1 MLDIRNIRVYHGPIE
16 AVHGLSMTVPEGQCV
31 VLLGPNGAGKTSTLS
46 AIAGVASSRGH
57 IAFNGQILEGLSV
70 EERQRLGIAL
80 APEGRR
86 IFSNLSVREN
96 LLIGAATRKDGGGV
110 RRDMDYWFATFPV
123 LHERSNQAAGT
134 LSGGEQQMLT
144 IARALMSNPRILLL
158 DEPSLGLAPLICK
171 QIFAL
176 IAELKRQGMT
186 ILLVE
191 QNVRDA
197 LKLADYGYMLNSGN
211 LINEGDRHTLGKHEA
226 LMSTLTGVEH
236 GC

>member
-1 MLDIRNIRVYHGPIE
+1 MLELHNVRVYHGPIE
-16 AVHGLSMTVPEGQCV
+16 AVHGLSVSVLEGQCV

-46 AIAGVASSRGH
+46 AIAGVASSRGQ
-57 IAFNGQILEGLSV
+57 ITFNGHDLEGLSI

-96 LLIGAATRKDGGGV
+96 LLIGAATRTDRPGV
-110 RRDMDYWFATFPV
+110 ASDIDYWFSTFPV
-123 LHERSNQAAGT
+123 LHERSDQAAGT

-144 IARALMSNPRILLL
+144 IARALMSKPRILLL

-176 IAELKRQGMT
+176 IDSLKAQGMT

-197 LKLADYGYMLNSGN
+197 LQLADYGYMLNSGN
-211 LINEGDRHTLGKHEA
+211 LMSEGDRETLSRQGA
-226 LMSTLTGVEH
+226 SMSTLTGINH
-236 GC
+236 T